1 MSPFRTGVGAT
12 ALVIAVLS
20 VLATA
25 LTLVLVLDL
34 AGAPPNIPASAD
46 FPTRIL
52 EGQAF
57 ERSRWPI
64 DFASSLLFT
73 GAFGAVILLGALLSS
88 RTGRSA
94 IGALLGAG
102 GLLGIASQLTHVG
115 AHQVAVSIG
124 YCDCGF
130 KTEEAISQ
138 AWALMVSD
146 GIADWLLIAA
156 LVLLA
161 AGVIAAAGVIVRE
174 GMPAVWGTLS
184 YGLAGVLGLGAA
196 LTILGVDGP
205 WASLLIALGSGVLLP
220 VWAVWLAVGSRDRPA
235 TEGRPAAG
243 A

>member
-12 ALVIAVLS
+12 AMVIAVLS

-34 AGAPPNIPASAD
+34 TGAPPNIPASAD
-46 FPTRIL
+46 FPTRVL
-52 EGQAF
+52 ESQAF

-64 DFASSLLFT
+64 DFATGLLFT

-88 RTGRSA
+88 RTGRLE

-102 GLLGIASQLTHVG
+102 GLLGVASQLTHIG

-130 KTEEAISQ
+130 KAEEAISQ

-156 LVLLA
+156 LVLFA
-161 AGVIAAAGVIVRE
+161 VGMIVVARVLVQD
-174 GMPAVWGTLS
+174 GMPALWGTMS
-184 YGLAGVLGLGAA
+184 YGLAGVLFLGAA
-196 LTILGVDGP
+196 LTILDVDGP

-220 VWAVWLAVGSRDRPA
+220 VWAAWLAVESRDWPA
-235 TEGRPAAG
+235 TEARPAAG
-243 A
+243 T